1 MDSSYE
7 TFLGGSTKP
16 AQDRI
21 SVTINSQNVISLNA
35 NCYRLMGKPEAVKLA
50 FSRDLQT
57 IAVTPC
63 SPRLG
68 EAFPVQ
74 TKGETG
80 RRINAAPFCRHFRIH
95 IDSTLRFLETYMDPE
110 GTLHLDLRKVVSV
123 AQVRRKRAK
132 AETRP

>member
-21 SVTINSQNVISLNA
+21 SVTMTSQNVISLNA
-35 NCYRLMGKPEAVKLA
+35 NCYRRLGRPEAVKLS

-63 SPRLG
+63 SPRLN

-74 TKGETG
+74 TKGESG
-80 RRINAAPFCRHFRIH
+80 RRINAAPFCRHFRIN
-95 IDSTLRFLETYMDPE
+95 IDSTLRFLDPYIGQE

-123 AQVRRKRAK
+123 AQVRKNSRSK
-132 AETRP
+132 AT

>member
-21 SVTINSQNVISLNA
+21 SVTINWQKVISLNA
-35 NCYRLMGKPEAVKLA
+35 NCYRLLGKPEAVKLA

-63 SPRLG
+63 SPRIN
-68 EAFPVQ
+68 EAFPVLPKS
-74 TKGETG
+74 TSG
-80 RRINAAPFCRHFRIH
+80 RRINAAPFCRHFRID
-95 IDSTLRFLETYMDPE
+95 IDSTLRFLDPYLSQD
-110 GTLHLDLRKVVSV
+110 GTLHLELRKVVSV

-132 AETRP
+132 PETRP

>member
-21 SVTINSQNVISLNA
+21 SVTINNQNVISLNA
-35 NCYRLMGKPEAVKLA
+35 NCFRLMGKPEAVKLA

-68 EAFPVQ
+68 EAFAVLP
-74 TKGETG
+74 KNSSG

-95 IDSTLRFLETYMDPE
+95 IDSTLRFLEPYLDPE
-110 GTLHLDLRKVVSV
+110 GSLHLDLRKVVSV

>member
-21 SVTINSQNVISLNA
+21 NVTINWQNVIALNA

-50 FSRDLQT
+50 FSRDLQS

-68 EAFPVQ
+68 EAFAVLP
-74 TKGETG
+74 KNSSG

-95 IDSTLRFLETYMDPE
+95 IDSTLRFLEPYLDPE

-123 AQVRRKRAK
+123 AKVRQKRGRIA
-132 AETRP
+132 